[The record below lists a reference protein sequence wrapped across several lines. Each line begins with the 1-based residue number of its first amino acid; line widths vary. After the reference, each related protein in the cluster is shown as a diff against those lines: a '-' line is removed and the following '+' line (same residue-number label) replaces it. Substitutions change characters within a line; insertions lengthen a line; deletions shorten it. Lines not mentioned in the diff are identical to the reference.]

1 MAPDRPSRTGGFG
14 LPGMR
19 NSALATAALT
29 SVALFSQTADAAP
42 TTGDEGP
49 SREAVRQR
57 VSSLYDQAESD
68 TGNFNFTRAQL
79 MGTRPPAAPARE
91 RGRSDPA
98 LDSVSR
104 RWFDGVRASL
114 GPTVPA
120 VLPAD
125 RTAARQAE
133 PRPPRPADSRTP
145 ALELE
150 AAVRPVAELPSA
162 GSRRPVAELTA
173 GPTAA
178 LPAVPQPRQEA
189 DPALSAPAPESKPT
203 SLRRSKEQSQRKIAA
218 ASELLYRYTARQ
230 TSAPRPAVEAMPAQP
245 PWQDQAEQTRR
256 ANEEAWQLQQPTVLD
271 MGAPPAGEQRMQPSV
286 LDTGVPAVEEW
297 RVQPSVL
304 DTGVPPAGHWR
315 TQPSALDTGV
325 PAVGEQFMQPSVLD
339 TGVPAVE
346 EWRTQPSVLDTG
358 VTPAGDWRTQP
369 SALDTG
375 VPAVEEWRTQP
386 SVLETGIPQAGGWTM
401 EPSALDTGVPAVGTS
416 AMTKADR
423 AIDFARAQIG
433 RPCLWGAVGPESYD
447 NAGLTQAAWRAAGV
461 TLPRTTYEQA
471 SAGTVIP
478 LAESRPGDLI
488 FFNDNFSHVGIC
500 TGNGLMIHAPGPGAV
515 IREDS
520 VHYAGEAAVRIAV
533 RPA

>member
-1 MAPDRPSRTGGFG
+1 
-14 LPGMR
+14 MR

-49 SREAVRQR
+49 SREAVRER

-68 TGNFNFTRAQL
+68 TGNYNFTRAQL
-79 MGTRPPAAPARE
+79 LGARPPAAPPRE

-104 RWFDGVRASL
+104 RWFDGARASL

-120 VLPAD
+120 ALPAD
-125 RTAARQAE
+125 RRPARQAE
-133 PRPPRPADSRTP
+133 PRRPADSRSTAVEP
-145 ALELE
+145 A
-150 AAVRPVAELPSA
+150 ATARPVAELPSA
-162 GSRRPVAELTA
+162 ESRRPVAELTA
-173 GPTAA
+173 GPTAT

-189 DPALSAPAPESKPT
+189 APALPAAAPESRQT
-203 SLRRSKEQSQRKIAA
+203 SLRKSKERNQRKIAA

-230 TSAPRPAVEAMPAQP
+230 TSAPRPAVETVPAQL
-245 PWQDQAEQTRR
+245 PWQDQAQQTRP
-256 ANEEAWQLQQPTVLD
+256 AAEEAWRMQPSVLD
-271 MGAPPAGEQRMQPSV
+271 TGLPPAGDRLMQPSV
-286 LDTGVPAVEEW
+286 LDTGVPAVEPW
-297 RVQPSVL
+297 RMQPSAP
-304 DTGVPPAGHWR
+304 DTGAPATQEWR
-315 TQPSALDTGV
+315 TQPSL
-325 PAVGEQFMQPSVLD
+325 PD

-346 EWRTQPSVLDTG
+346 EWRAQPSMPD
-358 VTPAGDWRTQP
+358 
-369 SALDTG
+369 
-375 VPAVEEWRTQP
+375 
-386 SVLETGIPQAGGWTM
+386 TGIPQAGGWTVQA
-401 EPSALDTGVPAVGTS
+401 SVLDTGVPAAGTPT
-416 AMTKADR
+416 ATKADR

-471 SAGTVIP
+471 GAGTVIP
-478 LAESRPGDLI
+478 LSESRPGDLI
-488 FFNDNFSHVGIC
+488 FFNDNFSHVGLC

-515 IREDS
+515 IREDP

>member
-14 LPGMR
+14 LPGVR

-120 VLPAD
+120 VLPTD

-145 ALELE
+145 ARELE
-150 AAVRPVAELPSA
+150 ATVRPVAELPSA
-162 GSRRPVAELTA
+162 ESRRPVAELTA

-189 DPALSAPAPESKPT
+189 TPAAAPESKQT

-230 TSAPRPAVEAMPAQP
+230 TSAPRPAVEAMPARL

-256 ANEEAWQLQQPTVLD
+256 ANEEARRLQQPTALD
-271 MGAPPAGEQRMQPSV
+271 MGAPAAGEQRMQPSV
-286 LDTGVPAVEEW
+286 LDTGVPAVETW
-297 RVQPSVL
+297 RGQQSVL
-304 DTGVPPAGHWR
+304 DTGATPAGDWR
-315 TQPSALDTGV
+315 TQPAALDTGA
-325 PAVGEQFMQPSVLD
+325 PAAGEQFMQPSVLD

-358 VTPAGDWRTQP
+358 
-369 SALDTG
+369 
-375 VPAVEEWRTQP
+375 
-386 SVLETGIPQAGGWTM
+386 IPQAGGWTM
-401 EPSALDTGVPAVGTS
+401 QPSALDNGVPAAGAS
-416 AMTKADR
+416 AVTKADR

-478 LAESRPGDLI
+478 LAASRPGDLI

>member
-125 RTAARQAE
+125 RTPARQAE

-145 ALELE
+145 ARELE
-150 AAVRPVAELPSA
+150 ATVRPVAELPSA

-297 RVQPSVL
+297 R
-304 DTGVPPAGHWR
+304 
-315 TQPSALDTGV
+315 
-325 PAVGEQFMQPSVLD
+325 
-339 TGVPAVE
+339 
-346 EWRTQPSVLDTG
+346 TQPSVLDTG

-401 EPSALDTGVPAVGTS
+401 EPSALDTGVPAAGTS

>member
-42 TTGDEGP
+42 TTADEGP

-79 MGTRPPAAPARE
+79 MGARPPAAPARE

-125 RTAARQAE
+125 RMPARQAG
-133 PRPPRPADSRTP
+133 PRPARPADSRP
-145 ALELE
+145 AAPELE
-150 AAVRPVAELPSA
+150 AAVRPMAELPSA
-162 GSRRPVAELTA
+162 EPRRPVAELTA
-173 GPTAA
+173 GPTVAP
-178 LPAVPQPRQEA
+178 PAVPQPRQEA
-189 DPALSAPAPESKPT
+189 VPALPAAAPEPKQAP
-203 SLRRSKEQSQRKIAA
+203 LRRSKEQSQRKIAA

-230 TSAPRPAVEAMPAQP
+230 TSAPRPALAALPSQL
-245 PWQDQAEQTRR
+245 PWQEQAEQTGR
-256 ANEEAWQLQQPTVLD
+256 AAEEAWRLQQPTVLD
-271 MGAPPAGEQRMQPSV
+271 LGVPAAVEQRMQPSAVDTGVPAAEEWRMRPSVLDTGVPVVDDWRTQPSV
-286 LDTGVPAVEEW
+286 LDTGVPAVEDW
-297 RVQPSVL
+297 RARPSVP
-304 DTGVPPAGHWR
+304 DTGIPQAGGW
-315 TQPSALDTGV
+315 TV
-325 PAVGEQFMQPSVLD
+325 QPSVLD
-339 TGVPAVE
+339 TGVPAVGAP
-346 EWRTQPSVLDTG
+346 T
-358 VTPAGDWRTQP
+358 A
-369 SALDTG
+369 
-375 VPAVEEWRTQP
+375 
-386 SVLETGIPQAGGWTM
+386 
-401 EPSALDTGVPAVGTS
+401 
-416 AMTKADR
+416 TKADR

-478 LAESRPGDLI
+478 LADSRPGDLI
-488 FFNDNFSHVGIC
+488 FFNDNFSHVGLC

-520 VHYAGEAAVRIAV
+520 VNYAGEAAVRIAV